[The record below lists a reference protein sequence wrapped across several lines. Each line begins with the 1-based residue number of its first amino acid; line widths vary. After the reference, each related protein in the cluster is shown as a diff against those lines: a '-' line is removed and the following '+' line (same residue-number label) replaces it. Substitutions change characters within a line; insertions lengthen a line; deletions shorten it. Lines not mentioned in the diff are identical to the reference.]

1 MAAQTVRVIQ
11 RRSANGTNRNQRE
24 TLRSLGLRGIG
35 KSVEKEDGPVLR
47 GMVRVVGHLVEV
59 EEVSA
64 KKKTAAREPPV
75 PQASKSTPNEEGQDG

>member
-1 MAAQTVRVIQ
+1 MAAQKVRVIQ
-11 RRSANGTNRNQRE
+11 RRSANGTSPNQRD

-59 EEVSA
+59 EEVKA
-64 KKKTAAREPPV
+64 KN
-75 PQASKSTPNEEGQDG
+75 SKPRAKAEAKPDEEGDQDG